1 MLGAGPHKEAQVLP
15 DRLLGALI
23 EGALGSRRKKGKKT
37 LRHLTGG
44 SGSLVNPTTLLA
56 AAGLAWGVYEAAT
69 RNRSAGGA
77 APPPIPGAGGA
88 PPPPIPGTGAA
99 ASAPPPL
106 PPPLPGAHDDDDYP
120 PAILRVVRLAISAAR
135 VDGALTPQELQQIML
150 RAREEGAE
158 EVVEREIRAVR
169 PLTEIVGGVV
179 DLQER
184 KELYALAYA
193 IVRADEG
200 VSGSERVYLAQLGH
214 ALGLPDDV
222 VRRIEGET
230 DRGIDEAPEE

>member
-1 MLGAGPHKEAQVLP
+1 MLGVGRRKEARVLP

-44 SGSLVNPTTLLA
+44 SGSLVTPQTLLA

-69 RNRSAGGA
+69 RNRPTPGA
-77 APPPIPGAGGA
+77 APPPIPGAGGGT
-88 PPPPIPGTGAA
+88 PPPIPGAP

-106 PPPLPGAHDDDDYP
+106 PSPIPGAPVDDDEYP

-135 VDGALTPQELQQIML
+135 VDGALTPQELQEIML
-150 RAREEGAE
+150 RAREAGAE

-169 PLTEIVGGVV
+169 PLSEIVGGVV

-184 KELYALAYA
+184 KELYGLAYA

-200 VSGSERVYLAQLGH
+200 VGGAERVYLAQLGH

-222 VRRIEGET
+222 VRRVEEET
-230 DRGIDEAPEE
+230 DRGIDEAQE